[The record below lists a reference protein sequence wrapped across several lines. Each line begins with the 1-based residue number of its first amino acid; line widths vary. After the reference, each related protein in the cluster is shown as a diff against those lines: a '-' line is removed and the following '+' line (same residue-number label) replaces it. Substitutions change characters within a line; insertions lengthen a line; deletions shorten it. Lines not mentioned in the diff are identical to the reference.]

1 MSIMDRSRQKRLRR
15 DRQHNVNIRI
25 PDDVVFRVLGDEAVI
40 LNLSTGI
47 YFGLDTV
54 GTRMWQ
60 LISEYGSTEKVGE
73 ALLAEYEVEE
83 GRLRRDIDFL
93 IQQLTDKGLLVTETW
108 EGKK

>member
-1 MSIMDRSRQKRLRR
+1 
-15 DRQHNVNIRI
+15 VNIRI
-25 PDDVVFRVLGDEAVI
+25 PDDVVFRILGDEAVI

-60 LISEYGSTEKVGE
+60 LISEHGSTEKARE

-83 GRLRRDIDFL
+83 GQLRQDLDLL
-93 IQQLTDKGLLVTETW
+93 IQQLIDKGLLITEAW
-108 EGKK
+108 EART

>member
-1 MSIMDRSRQKRLRR
+1 M
-15 DRQHNVNIRI
+15 NIRI

-60 LISEYGSTEKVGE
+60 LITEYGSTEQARE

-83 GRLRRDIDFL
+83 GQLRQDLDLL
-93 IQQLTDKGLLVTETW
+93 IQQLKDKGLLITEAW
-108 EGKK
+108 EART

>member
-1 MSIMDRSRQKRLRR
+1 M
-15 DRQHNVNIRI
+15 NIRI
-25 PDDVVFRVLGDEAVI
+25 PDDVVFRILGDEAVI

-60 LISEYGSTEKVGE
+60 LISEHGSTEKARE

-83 GRLRRDIDFL
+83 GQLRQDLDLL
-93 IQQLTDKGLLVTETW
+93 IQQLIDKGLLITEAW
-108 EGKK
+108 EART

>member
-1 MSIMDRSRQKRLRR
+1 MT
-15 DRQHNVNIRI
+15 VNIRI

-47 YFGLDTV
+47 YFGLETV

-60 LISEYGSTEKVGE
+60 LIAEHGSTEKVGE

-83 GRLRRDIDFL
+83 GQLRQDLDLL
-93 IQQLTDKGLLVTETW
+93 IQQLRDKGLLITETW
-108 EGKK
+108 EAKI

>member
-1 MSIMDRSRQKRLRR
+1 MD
-15 DRQHNVNIRI
+15 IRI

-40 LNLSTGI
+40 LNLSSGI

-60 LISEYGSTEKVGE
+60 LISEYGSTERVRE

-83 GRLRRDIDFL
+83 GQLGQDLNFL
-93 IQQLTDKGLLVTETW
+93 IQQLKDKGLLITETW
-108 EGKK
+108 EART

>member
-1 MSIMDRSRQKRLRR
+1 
-15 DRQHNVNIRI
+15 VNIRI

-60 LISEYGSTEKVGE
+60 LISEHGSTEKARE

-83 GRLRRDIDFL
+83 NQLGQDLALL
-93 IQQLTDKGLLVTETW
+93 IQQLIDKGLLITETW
-108 EGKK
+108 EART

>member
-1 MSIMDRSRQKRLRR
+1 M
-15 DRQHNVNIRI
+15 NIRI

-47 YFGLDTV
+47 YFGLDIV

-60 LISEYGSTEKVGE
+60 LISECGSTEKIGE

-83 GRLRRDIDFL
+83 SQVRQDLALL
-93 IQQLTDKGLLVTETW
+93 IQQLKDKGLLITETW
-108 EGKK
+108 EAKI

>member
-1 MSIMDRSRQKRLRR
+1 M
-15 DRQHNVNIRI
+15 NIRI

-60 LISEYGSTEKVGE
+60 LISEHGSTEKARE

-83 GRLRRDIDFL
+83 NQLGQDLALL
-93 IQQLTDKGLLVTETW
+93 IQQLIDKGLLITETW
-108 EGKK
+108 EART

>member
-1 MSIMDRSRQKRLRR
+1 M
-15 DRQHNVNIRI
+15 NIRI
-25 PDDVVFRVLGDEAVI
+25 PDDVVFRILGDEAVI

-60 LISEYGSTEKVGE
+60 LISEYGSTEKARE

-83 GRLRRDIDFL
+83 GQLRQDLDLL
-93 IQQLTDKGLLVTETW
+93 IQQLIDKGLLITEAW
-108 EGKK
+108 EART

>member
-1 MSIMDRSRQKRLRR
+1 MD
-15 DRQHNVNIRI
+15 IRI

-47 YFGLDTV
+47 YFGLDIV

-60 LISEYGSTEKVGE
+60 LISENGSTEKVRE

-83 GRLRRDIDFL
+83 GQLRRDLDLL
-93 IQQLTDKGLLVTETW
+93 IQQLKDKGLLITETW
-108 EGKK
+108 EART

>member
-1 MSIMDRSRQKRLRR
+1 M
-15 DRQHNVNIRI
+15 NIQI

-60 LISEYGSTEKVGE
+60 LISEYGSTERVRE

-83 GRLRRDIDFL
+83 GQLGQDLALL
-93 IQQLTDKGLLVTETW
+93 IQQLKDKGLLITETW
-108 EGKK
+108 EATT

>member
-1 MSIMDRSRQKRLRR
+1 
-15 DRQHNVNIRI
+15 VNIRI

-60 LISEYGSTEKVGE
+60 LISEYGSTEKAGE

-83 GRLRRDIDFL
+83 GQLRRDLDLL
-93 IQQLTDKGLLVTETW
+93 IQQLKDKGLLITETW
-108 EGKK
+108 EATT

>member
-1 MSIMDRSRQKRLRR
+1 M
-15 DRQHNVNIRI
+15 NIRI
-25 PDDVVFRVLGDEAVI
+25 PDDVVFRILGDEAVI

-60 LISEYGSTEKVGE
+60 LISEHGSTEQARE

-83 GRLRRDIDFL
+83 GQLRQDLDLL
-93 IQQLTDKGLLVTETW
+93 IQQLIDKGLLITEAW
-108 EGKK
+108 EART